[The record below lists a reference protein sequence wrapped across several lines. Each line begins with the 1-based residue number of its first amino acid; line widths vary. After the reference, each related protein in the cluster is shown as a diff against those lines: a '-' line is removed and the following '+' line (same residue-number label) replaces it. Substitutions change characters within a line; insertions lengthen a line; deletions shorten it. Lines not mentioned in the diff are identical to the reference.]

1 MGPMRPKENAY
12 PPPEFTAGD
21 HCPECGNHF
30 TQGHD
35 AGCSQIRGKWGA
47 TAASRDFEA
56 NSPWSADYWLRRA
69 VIEFEHDTD
78 PGDWDRWN
86 EHALHGTE
94 EHEPQRHVHEPVLA
108 SRKQGWMGWGPD
120 IANGAHHKVADWDWD
135 NHLNAYVSTS
145 SPRQFTCDCG
155 DSHAVPDYFNCRCG
169 KTWNSYIIGTGGDR
183 HEAAAEKFLCREVP
197 ARDGVIVASRKTAEQ
212 PGASQGW
219 DYDGQKFVHP
229 MGFEVA
235 PDERGYQLWAPTTS
249 MGMGSGPLAKIN
261 RPSPDLQSHFDYI
274 DRATGRGPKRRA
286 LNLDDLGTRG
296 RGYDLDSEVENTTP
310 WPTDHHPSAGEAT
323 MRPAPSDWH
332 SRSQDGKWTSGGA
345 PSAHQF
351 KKKSLPG

>member
-12 PPPEFTAGD
+12 PPPEFTVGD
-21 HCPECGNHF
+21 HCAECGNHF

-47 TAASRDFEA
+47 TQASRDFEA

-69 VIEFEHDTD
+69 VIEFEHDTE

-86 EHALHGTE
+86 EHAMHGQE
-94 EHEPQRHVHEPVLA
+94 EHEPQRHLHEPVLA
-108 SRKQGWMGWGPD
+108 SRKQAWMGWGPD

-145 SPRQFTCDCG
+145 APRQFTCDCG

-183 HEAAAEKFLCREVP
+183 HEAAAEKFLCREVA
-197 ARDGVIVASRKTAEQ
+197 ARKDVIVASLRTAEQ

-219 DYDGQKFVHP
+219 NYDGEKFTHP

-235 PDERGYQLWAPTTS
+235 PDERGYQLWAPTAS

-261 RPSPDLQSHFDYI
+261 RPNPDLQSHFDYI

-286 LNLDDLGTRG
+286 LNLDDLGTGG
-296 RGYDLDSEVENTTP
+296 RGYDLDSEVEDTTP